1 MPVSIAL
8 YRRYRPETFD
18 EVVGQEHVTVPLMA
32 ALEADRTNHAY
43 LFSGPRGCG
52 KTTSARILARCLNCA
67 EGPTATPCG
76 ECESCIELSRGGTGS
91 LDVVEMDAA
100 SHGGVDDARELRERA
115 SFAPLRDRF
124 KVFIIDEAHMVS
136 NQGFNALLKL
146 VEEPPPHVKFIFAT
160 TEPDKVIGTIRSRTH
175 HYPFRL
181 VPPGTLEDY
190 LADLAKQ
197 ENVDVGEGVL
207 PLVVRA
213 GTGSVRDSLSVLDQ
227 LIGGAPDSTLDY
239 QTAVSLLGYTDGALL
254 DAAVDAI
261 ADVNGEALFGA
272 VADVVESGHDPRRF
286 VEDLLD
292 RLRDLVVIALAGDAA
307 RDVLSTIPEDQLG
320 RMREQAERLG
330 AARATSCA
338 DLTNSALSDMVGA
351 TSPRLQLELLCA
363 RLLLAAGS
371 AAAPA
376 AAGGQAPA
384 GGDIADIRAAARSFG
399 RKPEKQESRQ
409 QSRPPAPPVKVPP
422 VQDAPAPTP
431 TEQPQAPER
440 LVPPPAETPAQ
451 KQDEQPRPQDPASA
465 APQPAPPTDHATGAD
480 DRQPDETSGRG
491 DAQSTAT
498 SQADQ
503 TSQAAPAPPA
513 EPTQSDDEKLAV
525 LRGLWRDAMA
535 DPRVPRGTSDFI
547 RHREGRVSVADGV
560 LCFDFPTQDSADAF
574 TAEKRASGL
583 EVVFSEML
591 GRPLTVRVGGPARPT
606 MREAADDAEGDSRQE
621 VVSPAASTPE
631 RALGSPASA
640 ATAER
645 ATPRGSL
652 SAVPDPS
659 PLSAQSPGG
668 PRPPATGAAATGA
681 AAAIARASA
690 HSGASAQSP
699 AESRRGSAGPTRA
712 ESRQSHPSSQ
722 YPEPVPPDEDEYGE
736 SLHDMSHGGP
746 SDRPSALPS
755 DLPDIVMEDFPAP
768 PPAAMPS
775 FPAPPPREAPS
786 MARPGAAP
794 GSMRTFARLAEH
806 RGTPEAVEE
815 VIDVENEHELVSRD
829 DPLAL
834 DAHGIG
840 LSVVLEV
847 LGGSVIEEAEEES

>member
-1 MPVSIAL
+1 MSIAL

-115 SFAPLRDRF
+115 SFAPLRDRY

-181 VPPGTLEDY
+181 VPPGILEDY
-190 LADLAKQ
+190 LADLATQ
-197 ENVDVGEGVL
+197 EDIEVRAGVL

-227 LIGGAPDSTLDY
+227 LIGGATDGVLDY

-254 DAAVDAI
+254 DAAVNAI

-292 RLRDLVVIALAGDAA
+292 RLRDLVVIALAGDSAK
-307 RDVLSTIPEDQLG
+307 DVLSTVPEDQLG
-320 RMREQAERLG
+320 RMREQAERIG
-330 AARATSCA
+330 AARATACA

-363 RLLLAAGS
+363 RLLLASDS
-371 AAAPA
+371 ATPAVSSSPA
-376 AAGGQAPA
+376 ASGA
-384 GGDIADIRAAARSFG
+384 DLADIRAAARSFG
-399 RKPEKQESRQ
+399 KKREPRPESNQQE
-409 QSRPPAPPVKVPP
+409 RPPAPPVQAAPP
-422 VQDAPAPTP
+422 ASEPA
-431 TEQPQAPER
+431 QQAPER
-440 LVPPPAETPAQ
+440 LVPPREESPSPTPAETS
-451 KQDEQPRPQDPASA
+451 PQDQAEEQASRQDQ
-465 APQPAPPTDHATGAD
+465 APSGEHSSTRGEARSENASSAEADGTRAHPPT
-480 DRQPDETSGRG
+480 
-491 DAQSTAT
+491 
-498 SQADQ
+498 
-503 TSQAAPAPPA
+503 PPVTPQ
-513 EPTQSDDEKLAV
+513 EPEISDKEMLAV
-525 LRGLWRDAMA
+525 LRGLWREAMA
-535 DPRVPRGTSDFI
+535 DPRVPKGTSDFI
-547 RHREGRVSVADGV
+547 RHREGAVSVVGGV
-560 LCFDFPTQDSADAF
+560 VHVDFKTKNFADAF
-574 TAEKRASGL
+574 TGEGRAVGL
-583 EVVFSEML
+583 EVVFSEKL
-591 GRPLTVRVGGPARPT
+591 GKPLTVRVGVAGTHEPAGESDD
-606 MREAADDAEGDSRQE
+606 REPDDAEADSQ
-621 VVSPAASTPE
+621 VASPATSSPE
-631 RALGSPASA
+631 RAVGSPASA
-640 ATAER
+640 PSAHPTSQSR
-645 ATPRGSL
+645 GGSL
-652 SAVPDPS
+652 SAVPDLSRQSASSPS
-659 PLSAQSPGG
+659 QPEGQGSV
-668 PRPPATGAAATGA
+668 

-690 HSGASAQSP
+690 RSG
-699 AESRRGSAGPTRA
+699 GSAMSPEESGPFGGSPTRA
-712 ESRQSHPSSQ
+712 QSRESHPSSYQ
-722 YPEPVPPDEDEYGE
+722 VEPSHDEDEYGLGPH
-736 SLHDMSHGGP
+736 SLP
-746 SDRPSALPS
+746 P
-755 DLPDIVMEDFPAP
+755 DLPDIVREDFPAA
-768 PPAAMPS
+768 PPATMPR

-786 MARPGAAP
+786 TATPGAPSTSSAN
-794 GSMRTFARLAEH
+794 TFARLASH
-806 RGTPEAVEE
+806 RGSPEPVEE
-815 VIDVENEHELVSRD
+815 TIDVETEHELVSRD

-834 DAHGIG
+834 EAHGIG
-840 LSVVLEV
+840 LSIVLEV
-847 LGGSVIEEAEEES
+847 LGGSVIEEVEEES